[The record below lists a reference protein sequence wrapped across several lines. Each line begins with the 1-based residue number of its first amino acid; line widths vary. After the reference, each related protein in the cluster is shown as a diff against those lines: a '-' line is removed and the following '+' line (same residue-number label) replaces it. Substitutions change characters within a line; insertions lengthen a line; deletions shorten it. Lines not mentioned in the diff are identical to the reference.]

1 MPELRR
7 NPSANPSASASPA
20 AAAKAPAIVMPTPA
34 AGAGSSA
41 NAAPKVGFVS
51 LGCPKALVD
60 SEQILTQLR
69 AEGYQ
74 TANSYDGADLVIVNT
89 CGFIDAAVQE
99 SLDAIGEALA
109 ENGKVIVTGCLGA
122 KKDAAGDDIITKVHP
137 KVLAVTGPH
146 AVTEVMESVHLHLPK
161 PHDPFI
167 DLVPDHGVKLTP
179 RHYAYLK
186 ISEGCNHRCSFC
198 IIPSMRGDLVS
209 RRIDEVLIEAENLF
223 KAGVKELLVISQ
235 DTSAYGVDVKFRTGF
250 WNGRPIKTHMTQLVE
265 ALGQL
270 ARQYDAWMRLHYVYP
285 YPHVDHAIPF
295 MGDGHV
301 LPYLDIPM
309 QHAHPDVLKRM
320 KRPASGEKNLE
331 RILKWRSMNPD
342 LTIRSTFIAGFP
354 GETEAEFEYLLDFLK
369 EAQIDRL
376 GCFAYSPVEGATAN
390 ELANPVPEAVR
401 EERRARVM
409 LLQEE
414 ISAKRLQAK
423 VGKTLRVL
431 IDEVGPR
438 EAIGRSSADAP
449 EIDGVVHIKRPLV
462 PGKQKLAVGQ
472 FADVVITRAD
482 AHDLW
487 ANPL

>member
-1 MPELRR
+1 MTELRR
-7 NPSANPSASASPA
+7 LADKPATISPA
-20 AAAKAPAIVMPTPA
+20 AASALPLSIPSPIHVAPGV
-34 AGAGSSA
+34 
-41 NAAPKVGFVS
+41 APKVGFVS

-69 AEGYQ
+69 AEGYE
-74 TANSYDGADLVIVNT
+74 TAKSYDGADLVIVNT

-122 KKDAAGDDIITKVHP
+122 KKDAAGDDIILKIHP

-146 AVTEVMESVHLHLPK
+146 ALAEVMDSVHLHLPK
-161 PHDPFI
+161 PHEPFF
-167 DLVPDHGVKLTP
+167 DLVPSQGVKLTP
-179 RHYAYLK
+179 KHYAYLK

-209 RRIDEVLIEAENLF
+209 RPIADLMLEAENLF

-235 DTSAYGVDVKFRTGF
+235 DTSAYGVDMKFRPGF
-250 WNGRPIKTHMTQLVE
+250 WNGKVVKTHMTQLTE

-270 ARQYDAWMRLHYVYP
+270 AAHYGAWIRLHYVYP
-285 YPHVDHAIPF
+285 YPHVDQVIP
-295 MGDGHV
+295 MMSGGHV

-309 QHAHPDVLKRM
+309 QHAHPEVLRRM
-320 KRPASGEKNLE
+320 KRPASGEKNLD
-331 RILKWRSMNPD
+331 RIQAWRAMNPD

-376 GCFAYSPVEGATAN
+376 GCFAYSPVAGATAN
-390 ELANPVPEAVR
+390 LLDNPVPEELR

-409 LLQEE
+409 LLQED

-423 VGKTLRVL
+423 VGRTVRVL
-431 IDEVGPR
+431 IDEVNGR
-438 EAIGRSSADAP
+438 EAIGRSAADAP
-449 EIDGVVHIKRPLV
+449 EIDGVVHIKKSLM
-462 PGKQKLAVGQ
+462 PGKKLVVGE
-472 FADVVITRAD
+472 FADVLVTASD

-487 ANPL
+487 ASVV

>member
-1 MPELRR
+1 MPG
-7 NPSANPSASASPA
+7 
-20 AAAKAPAIVMPTPA
+20 VV
-34 AGAGSSA
+34 
-41 NAAPKVGFVS
+41 APKVGFVS

-146 AVTEVMESVHLHLPK
+146 ALAEVMDSVHLHLPK

-179 RHYAYLK
+179 KHYAYLK

-209 RRIDEVLIEAENLF
+209 RRIDEVLVEAENLF

-270 ARQYDAWMRLHYVYP
+270 ARQYDAWVRLHYVYP

-320 KRPASGEKNLE
+320 KRPASGERNLE

-390 ELANPVPEAVR
+390 LLDNPVPEEVR

-431 IDEVGPR
+431 IDEVGAR

-462 PGKQKLAVGQ
+462 PGKSKLVVGQ
-472 FADVVITRAD
+472 FADVIITKAD

-487 ANPL
+487 ANPV